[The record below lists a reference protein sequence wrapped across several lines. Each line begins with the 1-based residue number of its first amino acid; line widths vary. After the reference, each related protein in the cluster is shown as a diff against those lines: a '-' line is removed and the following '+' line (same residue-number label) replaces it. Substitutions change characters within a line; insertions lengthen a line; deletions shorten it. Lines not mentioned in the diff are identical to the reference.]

1 MLRLIIGESALEII
15 TDNMINN
22 LNNNHNFI
30 NKNFYNRIL
39 DKNIHSDI
47 IKKLDNPDKRGRP
60 DIIHFSLLE
69 SIDSPLYKN
78 DDLEIYVHTV
88 NNYVIKIGKKLRL
101 PRSYLRFN
109 GLIEKL
115 FKTRKILSNK
125 KSLINLSKIELKS
138 LIEQFDNCHVIGLS
152 RLGKQ
157 SSYQDIALK
166 LSDIKNPVLIIGG
179 FSRGQFSKNILK
191 NVNELLSVSKLP
203 LSSHT
208 VISRVLYEY
217 EKHRYNNYY

>member
-22 LNNNHNFI
+22 LNKNQNF
-30 NKNFYNRIL
+30 KNFHNKIL

-47 IKKLDNPDKRGRP
+47 IKKLDNSNKRGRP

-78 DDLEIYVHTV
+78 DDVEIYVHTD
-88 NNYVIKIGKKLRL
+88 NDYVIKIGKKLRL
-101 PRSYLRFN
+101 PRSHLRFN

-115 FKTRKILSNK
+115 FKTQKILSNK
-125 KSLINLSKIELKS
+125 KSLIDLSKIELKS
-138 LIEQFDNCHVIGLS
+138 LIKQFDNSHVIGLS

-157 SSYQDIALK
+157 SSYQDIARK

-179 FSRGQFSKNILK
+179 FSRGQFSKNTLK

-217 EKHRYNNYY
+217 EKYKYNNYY

>member
-1 MLRLIIGESALEII
+1 MLKLIIGEAALEII
-15 TDNMINN
+15 TDTMINN
-22 LNNNHNFI
+22 LNKNDNFI
-30 NKNFYNRIL
+30 NKNFYNKIL
-39 DKNIHSDI
+39 DKNIHYDI
-47 IKKLDNPDKRGRP
+47 IKKVDNSDKRGRP
-60 DIIHFSLLE
+60 DIVHFSLLE

-78 DDLEIYVHTV
+78 NNLEIYVHTV
-88 NNYVIKIGKKLRL
+88 NDYVIKIGKELRL

-125 KSLINLSKIELKS
+125 ESLMSLNKIELKS
-138 LIEQFDNCHVIGLS
+138 LIKQFDNCHIIGLS
-152 RLGKQ
+152 RLGRQ

-166 LSDIKNPVLIIGG
+166 LADTKNPVLIIGG
-179 FSRGQFSKNILK
+179 FARGQFSKNTLK
-191 NVNELLSVSKLP
+191 NVNELLSVGKLP

-208 VISRVLYEY
+208 VVSRVLYEY

>member
-1 MLRLIIGESALEII
+1 MLKLIIGEAALEII
-15 TDNMINN
+15 TDTMINK
-22 LNNNHNFI
+22 LNKNDNFI
-30 NKNFYNRIL
+30 NKNFYNKIL
-39 DKNIHSDI
+39 DKNIHYDI

-60 DIIHFSLLE
+60 DIVHFSLLE

-78 DDLEIYVHTV
+78 NDLEIYVHTV
-88 NNYVIKIGKKLRL
+88 NDYVIKIGKELRL

-125 KSLINLSKIELKS
+125 KSLMALNKIELKS
-138 LIEQFDNCHVIGLS
+138 LIEQFNNCHIIGLS
-152 RLGKQ
+152 RLGRQ

-166 LSDIKNPVLIIGG
+166 LADTKNSVLIIGG
-179 FSRGQFSKNILK
+179 FARGQFSKNTLK
-191 NVNELLSVSKLP
+191 NINELLSVGKLP

-208 VISRVLYEY
+208 VVSRVLYEY
-217 EKHRYNNYY
+217 EKHRHNNYY